1 MQGIWWLNNTIL
13 LILEVFAQWCLAAQ
27 IVGTER
33 RTYSARNLVKFES
46 QKASFDL
53 GPFVQTYCK
62 AAQCKQYIYA
72 ANIRPQTANLS
83 FYTIVLYIYVLVSL
97 GCGLRLLKRA
107 KMRLGL
113 K

>member
-1 MQGIWWLNNTIL
+1 MVNFCAVFGCSNRWNRGKDERYYRIRRAIL
-13 LILEVFAQWCLAAQ
+13 SSSKLKKQALSVEP
-27 IVGTER
+27 
-33 RTYSARNLVKFES
+33 
-46 QKASFDL
+46 DL